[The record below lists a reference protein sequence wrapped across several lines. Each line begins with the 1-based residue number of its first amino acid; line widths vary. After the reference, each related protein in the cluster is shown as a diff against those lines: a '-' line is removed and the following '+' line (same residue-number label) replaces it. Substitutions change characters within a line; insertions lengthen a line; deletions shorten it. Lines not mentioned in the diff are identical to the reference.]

1 MGNSGILCKRQFPPW
16 NMSADS
22 ADHWMVQ
29 PKKRHTLSLLLLD
42 PYEDRACCH
51 MDWTI
56 VVSQGSEEGRAAL
69 CSPQKHHWFQEVASL
84 HCQVSPR
91 GCKNPVFT
99 LFSKIQRI
107 YLCEAPLGAVL
118 TNTEWDSGPL
128 LHMDEGWLL
137 LMNALETLLHSL
149 IDTLYF
155 HQDTHSPWEALE
167 ALRG

>member
-22 ADHWMVQ
+22 ADHWMIQ

-69 CSPQKHHWFQEVASL
+69 FTPEAPLVPGGCLLVLPSFTS
-84 HCQVSPR
+84 

-107 YLCEAPLGAVL
+107 YLCEAPLGAIL